1 MKYIFLAGAPGSKWS
16 SVCKNIYYSS
26 DLDHT
31 DYSEERTYWHDA
43 WGERH
48 LMHIASYFDPG
59 MEFGDGFDRLSCYSK
74 EECEAKFDAPFSGEG
89 VRMIKS
95 HVFCHHL
102 DFIAE
107 TWPDCPIILVDRPD
121 DACLGWWV
129 RCGHFNI
136 TYPKYDQYYIDLKHM
151 ARHIDQQNADMRKFI
166 LFNKTEKISNSGQ
179 LCDKIGIAAPQNHKP
194 QIYADNDINL
204 YLYKRKYN
212 D

>member
-1 MKYIFLAGAPGSKWS
+1 
-16 SVCKNIYYSS
+16 
-26 DLDHT
+26 
-31 DYSEERTYWHDA
+31 
-43 WGERH
+43 
-48 LMHIASYFDPG
+48 MHIASYFDPG
-59 MEFGDGFDRLSCYSK
+59 MEFGDGFDQLSCYSK
-74 EECEAKFDAPFSGEG
+74 EECEVKFDAPFSGEG
-89 VRMIKS
+89 VRIIKS

-107 TWPDCPIILVDRPD
+107 TWPACPIILVDRPD

-179 LCDKIGIAAPQNHKP
+179 LCDKIGIAAPQNHKL